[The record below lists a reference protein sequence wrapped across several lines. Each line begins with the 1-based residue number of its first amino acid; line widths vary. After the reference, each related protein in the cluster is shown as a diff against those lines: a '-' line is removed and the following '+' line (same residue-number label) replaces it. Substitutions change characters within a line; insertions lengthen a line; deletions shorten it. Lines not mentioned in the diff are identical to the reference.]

1 MEWAIR
7 LEVKTGRGEVERI
20 DLGTITRSV
29 VATAAAAEVGLSL
42 AEAKALLAG
51 LQASMVR
58 TQLAEHVA
66 LDRVCPGCQA
76 VLRVKDRRLRRLQTL
91 FGTVEVEAPR
101 LRLCPCRR
109 ALGTPGATVS
119 PVCSLLRAAHC
130 TPELERVQAELGA
143 RTSFREAARILT
155 ALLPVGAANHASVR
169 NRTLAVGQRFEVA
182 DPPGAGVREPAQEEI
197 VVALDGAY
205 VRAAPGHQTR
215 HFEVILGKVEA
226 GARPSRRFA
235 LVGRAAEH
243 PHTLL
248 RDALTGQG
256 WTEGRPITAI
266 SDGDPALPARVGS
279 ATQAPVTH
287 ILDWFH
293 LSMRVR
299 HVEQVAQ
306 GLYALRPS
314 CSLPV
319 DCVNTEVERL
329 RHLLWN
335 GRHDEAHA
343 VLGAAAA
350 IAGTIGPLNGPGFE
364 RKAARLVELCA
375 ELRGYIGNNRASLI
389 DYGRRHRAGK
399 PISSARA
406 ESTVNQLV
414 NARMN
419 KRRQMRWSPRG
430 AHRMLQVRAAVLDG
444 RLHDPL
450 PRAAA

>member
-66 LDRVCPGCQA
+66 QGRLCPECQA

-109 ALGTPGATVS
+109 VLGTPGATVS
-119 PVCSLLRAAHC
+119 PVCRLLRAAHC

-169 NRTLAVGQRFEVA
+169 NRTHAVGQRLEVA
-182 DPPGAGVREPAQEEI
+182 DPPGAGVRGPAQEEI

-205 VRAAPGHQTR
+205 VRAAPAHQTR

-226 GARPSRRFA
+226 GTRPGRRFA
-235 LVGRAAEH
+235 LVARAAEH

-248 RDALTGQG
+248 RDALAGQG
-256 WTEGRPITAI
+256 WTEGQPITAI
-266 SDGDPALPARVGS
+266 SDGDPALPALVRS
-279 ATQAPVTH
+279 ATDGPVEH

-299 HVEQVAQ
+299 HVEQVVQ
-306 GLYALRPS
+306 GLCTMRPR
-314 CSLPV
+314 CPLPL
-319 DCVNTEVERL
+319 DCT
-329 RHLLWN
+329 
-335 GRHDEAHA
+335 
-343 VLGAAAA
+343 
-350 IAGTIGPLNGPGFE
+350 
-364 RKAARLVELCA
+364 LVHRS
-375 ELRGYIGNNRASLI
+375 RGWAS
-389 DYGRRHRAGK
+389 A
-399 PISSARA
+399 
-406 ESTVNQLV
+406 
-414 NARMN
+414 
-419 KRRQMRWSPRG
+419 
-430 AHRMLQVRAAVLDG
+430 G
-444 RLHDPL
+444 RL
-450 PRAAA
+450 A